1 MHKHTAV
8 ENEHGVFT
16 IHRDGKQL
24 ICPKKV
30 NSFLVPMQGSHLAGG
45 QPQLG
50 LQTVQMPC
58 ETACPFA
65 EVKEES
71 RVTGR
76 TADEK
81 ETQIIYEISCEGG
94 CKKIL
99 LEEIIPYKKP
109 SGLQVTQ

>member
-8 ENEHGVFT
+8 ENENGIYT
-16 IHRDGKQL
+16 LHRDGKPL

-30 NSFLVPMQGSHLAGG
+30 TPLMMPIGG
-45 QPQLG
+45 HVMGGAPQL
-50 LQTVQMPC
+50 QIQMIQLPC
-58 ETACPFA
+58 ETCCPFA

-81 ETQIIYEISCEGG
+81 ETSIIYEISCEGG
-94 CKKIL
+94 CKKISL
-99 LEEIIPYKKP
+99 DEIVPFKKP
-109 SGLQVTQ
+109 SGLQVAQ